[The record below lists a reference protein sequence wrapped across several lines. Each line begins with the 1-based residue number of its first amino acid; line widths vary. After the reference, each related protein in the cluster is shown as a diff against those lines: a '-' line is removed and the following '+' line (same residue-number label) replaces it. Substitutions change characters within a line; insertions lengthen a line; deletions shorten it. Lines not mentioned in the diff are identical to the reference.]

1 MRAAARQA
9 PQTGVPENTRQVAQL
24 ISLSRD
30 TKEITKNL
38 GVTLYFRGRG
48 NKESTH
54 LTFSISTPQRLVIKR
69 KLEIP
74 QREKKMVS
82 TRPNPRSHYESLKPP
97 GGFGPNPPLHEVR
110 V

>member
-30 TKEITKNL
+30 TKEITKKL

-48 NKESTH
+48 NIDASNTWA
-54 LTFSISTPQRLVIKR
+54 IKMIFI
-69 KLEIP
+69 LP
-74 QREKKMVS
+74 S
-82 TRPNPRSHYESLKPP
+82 
-97 GGFGPNPPLHEVR
+97 
-110 V
+110 

>member
-1 MRAAARQA
+1 MYMYRYIYRY
-9 PQTGVPENTRQVAQL
+9 
-24 ISLSRD
+24 IYMY
-30 TKEITKNL
+30 I
-38 GVTLYFRGRG
+38 YIY
-48 NKESTH
+48 KESTH